1 MLERQRLVKAVR
13 IGPIFRVLAQ
23 MPFANLQGAVAVL
36 LEQPS
41 QRDLAGRQAHFFVVN
56 QIGLPIGMVDRM
68 AQITRDP
75 VIADHFHELH
85 RRGRELITKPCR
97 VASGHQGGPARCA
110 GRIASVASLKVHP
123 IQGNAVDMGGGHAA
137 VGNAATLQGDVV
149 EPQVVGDDQ
158 DDVGFFPAIKA
169 CNRAWAGLPVHLL
182 IGRCLG
188 AHHVFDIQQQ
198 DLGFVQGCIPE
209 QGADQACG
217 EGDIT

>member
-13 IGPIFRVLAQ
+13 IGPKFRALAQ

-36 LEQPS
+36 LEQPA

-97 VASGHQGGPARCA
+97 VASGHQGGP
-110 GRIASVASLKVHP
+110 
-123 IQGNAVDMGGGHAA
+123 
-137 VGNAATLQGDVV
+137 T
-149 EPQVVGDDQ
+149 
-158 DDVGFFPAIKA
+158 
-169 CNRAWAGLPVHLL
+169 W
-182 IGRCLG
+182 
-188 AHHVFDIQQQ
+188 
-198 DLGFVQGCIPE
+198 
-209 QGADQACG
+209 
-217 EGDIT
+217 